1 MLLLRQRDIEFELVE
16 YIKFPPSK
24 DQVLALSKKLNKRP
38 KEFVRTNEKIFKEN
52 NMLKYLE
59 DDEKMAFYISRFPK
73 IMERP
78 IFIKMDKAVIGRPAE
93 KILELLVE

>member
-24 DQVLALSKKLNKRP
+24 DKVLALSKKLNKRP

>member
-1 MLLLRQRDIEFELVE
+1 MLLLKQKNIEFQLVE
-16 YIKFPPSK
+16 YIKFPLSK

-38 KEFVRTNEKIFKEN
+38 KEFVRKSEKSFKEN

-59 DDEKMAFYISRFPK
+59 DDDKMAFYISQFPK

-78 IFIKMDKAVIGRPAE
+78 IFIKIDKAVIGRPVE
-93 KILELLVE
+93 KVLELLGE

>member
-1 MLLLRQRDIEFELVE
+1 MLLLEQKNIEFELVE
-16 YIKFPPSK
+16 YIKFPLSK

-38 KEFVRTNEKIFKEN
+38 KEFIRTSEKSFKEN

-59 DDEKMAFYISRFPK
+59 DDDKMASYISHFPK

-78 IFIKMDKAVIGRPAE
+78 IFIKADKAVIGRPVE
-93 KILELLVE
+93 KILELLGE

>member
-1 MLLLRQRDIEFELVE
+1 MLLLKQKNIEFELVE
-16 YIKFPPSK
+16 YIKFPLSK

-38 KEFVRTNEKIFKEN
+38 KEFVRTNKKIFKEN

-78 IFIKMDKAVIGRPAE
+78 IFIKTDKAVIGRPVE
-93 KILELLVE
+93 KVLELLGE